1 MSTILQVAACP
12 FPWTQ
17 GSQVYIAG
25 LCGALVRAGHEV
37 TLAAYGQE
45 GEGKWPVGVQP
56 LLVPVPAMLRVDRSG
71 PTMGKPLLDLALAA
85 RVAQHVRRHRVDVV
99 HAHNVEAPFVAWL
112 AQGLAGRRVPIVYN
126 LHTALAEELP
136 VYGPGWVAPAARAV
150 GQGVD
155 RWLARHADACLA
167 ISDRGAELLRAHG
180 ARRVVLSP
188 PGVDVDELNQGRA
201 EHAVARLGLGGG
213 RWVAY
218 TGNADPYQDL
228 DVLFAAMARLP
239 HIGLVVV
246 GPSPEDEV
254 RRAALAAGLPPERL
268 AVLVSGAL
276 TDALDVLA
284 ACGLAVVPRAVCAGF
299 PIKLLNSL
307 GAGCA
312 TIVAEGSAQPIDGI
326 FVVPNHDPTALAEA
340 ISRAVADVDGTRRR
354 GLRGAAAVAAGWS
367 WDQAVTPV
375 SGLYRALQI
384 R

>member
-1 MSTILQVAACP
+1 MSAILQVAACP

-17 GSQVYIAG
+17 GSQVYISG
-25 LCGALVRAGHEV
+25 LCGALARAGHEV
-37 TLAAYGQE
+37 TLASYGQE
-45 GEGKWPVGVQP
+45 GEGRWPDGVRRLQ
-56 LLVPVPAMLRVDRSG
+56 VPVPSMLRVDRSG
-71 PTMGKPLLDLALAA
+71 PTLGKPLLDLALAA
-85 RVAQHVRRHRVDVV
+85 RVAHHLRTHRVDVI

-112 AQGLAGRRVPIVYN
+112 AAGLAGRAVPIVYN

-136 VYGPGWVAPAARAV
+136 VYGPAWGAPAARGV
-150 GQGVD
+150 GEVVD

-167 ISDRGAELLRAHG
+167 ISERGAALLGAHG
-180 ARRVVLSP
+180 AHRVVLSP
-188 PGVDVDELNQGRA
+188 PGVDLAELNQGRA
-201 EHAVARLGLGGG
+201 DRAVTRLGLAGG

-239 HIGLVVV
+239 DIGLVVV
-246 GPSPEDEV
+246 GPSAEREV
-254 RRAALAAGLPPERL
+254 RRAAQAAGLPPERL

-312 TIVAEGSAQPIDGI
+312 TIVAEGSAQPIEGI
-326 FVVPNHDPTALAEA
+326 VTVPNHDPAALAAA
-340 ISRAVADVDGTRRR
+340 IARAASDVDGTRRL
-354 GLRGAAAVAAGWS
+354 GLRGAEAVASAWGW
-367 WDQAVTPV
+367 DRAVTPV
-375 SGLYRALQI
+375 SALYRELLNA
-384 R
+384 